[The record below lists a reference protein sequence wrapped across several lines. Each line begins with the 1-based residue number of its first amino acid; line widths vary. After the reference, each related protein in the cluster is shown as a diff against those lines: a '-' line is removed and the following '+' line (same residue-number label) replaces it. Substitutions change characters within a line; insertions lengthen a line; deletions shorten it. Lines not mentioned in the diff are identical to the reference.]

1 MRHVIVVVGSHEQL
15 QQTAPRIQPRE
26 GESQRET
33 TWYAC
38 GDQDNPGVLLD
49 DAGSLLVK
57 ILKAPL
63 LSYNLYQQ
71 VHSTKLWSG
80 KRPLVLVRGRGFAS
94 RLAAYA
100 GRFGGGDIVM
110 PSEDGKRM
118 LGPTRYLLLP
128 DGSLELRAD

>member
-1 MRHVIVVVGSHEQL
+1 MRHVIVVVGSREQL
-15 QQTAPRIQPRE
+15 QQTAPRIQPRD

-38 GDQDNPGVLLD
+38 RNQNDPGDLLD
-49 DAGSLLVK
+49 DSGSLL
-57 ILKAPL
+57 LKVLRAPL
-63 LSYNLYQQ
+63 LAYNLYQQ

-80 KRPLVLVRGRGFAS
+80 KRPLVLVRGRSFTS

-100 GRFGGGDIVM
+100 GRWGGGDIVM
-110 PSEDGKRM
+110 PSEHGQAL

>member
-1 MRHVIVVVGSHEQL
+1 MRHVIVVVGSREQL
-15 QQTAPRIQPRE
+15 QQAAPKIQPRE

-38 GDQDNPGVLLD
+38 RDQDSPGKLLD
-49 DAGSLLVK
+49 DAGSVLLK
-57 ILKAPL
+57 L
-63 LSYNLYQQ
+63 LRTPFLAYNLYQQ

-80 KRPLVLVRGRGFAS
+80 KRPLVLVRGRSFAS

-110 PSEDGKRM
+110 PSTPGIPP
-118 LGPTRYLLLP
+118 LGLVRYLLLD
-128 DGSLELRAD
+128 DGTLELRA

>member
-1 MRHVIVVVGSHEQL
+1 MRHVIVVVGSREQL
-15 QQTAPRIQPRE
+15 QQAAPKIQPRE

-38 GDQDNPGVLLD
+38 RDQDNPDNLLD
-49 DAGSLLVK
+49 DAGSVLLK
-57 ILKAPL
+57 LLGTPL
-63 LSYNLYQQ
+63 LAYELYQQ

-80 KRPLVLVRGRGFAS
+80 KRPLVLVRGRSFAS

-110 PSEDGKRM
+110 PSSRETKPMR
-118 LGPTRYLLLP
+118 PVRYLLLD
-128 DGSLELRAD
+128 DGTLELRA

>member
-1 MRHVIVVVGSHEQL
+1 MRHVIVVVGSREQL
-15 QQTAPRIQPRE
+15 QQAAPRIQPRE

-38 GDQDNPGVLLD
+38 GDQDNPAVLLD
-49 DAGSLLVK
+49 DAGSPLVK

-63 LSYNLYQQ
+63 LAYNLYQQ

-80 KRPLVLVRGRGFAS
+80 KRPLVLVRGRSFTS

-110 PSEDGKRM
+110 PASGETAP
-118 LGPTRYLLLP
+118 LGPVRYLLLE
-128 DGSLELRAD
+128 DGNLELRT

>member
-1 MRHVIVVVGSHEQL
+1 MRHVIVVVGSREQL
-15 QQTAPRIQPRE
+15 QQAAPCIQARE

-38 GDQDNPGVLLD
+38 RDQDQPGKLLD
-49 DAGSLLVK
+49 DSGSLL
-57 ILKAPL
+57 LKAVRAPL
-63 LSYNLYQQ
+63 LAYNLYQQ

-80 KRPLVLVRGRGFAS
+80 KRPLVLVRGRSFAS

-110 PSEDGKRM
+110 PSSGGVAP
-118 LGPTRYLLLP
+118 LGPVRYLLLD
-128 DGSLELRAD
+128 DGSLELRA

>member
-1 MRHVIVVVGSHEQL
+1 MRHVIVVVGSREQL
-15 QQTAPRIQPRE
+15 QQAVPRIQPRE

-38 GDQDNPGVLLD
+38 RDQDNPGALLD
-49 DAGSLLVK
+49 DAGSLLLKV
-57 ILKAPL
+57 LKAPFL
-63 LSYNLYQQ
+63 GYHLYQQ

-80 KRPLVLVRGRGFAS
+80 KRPLVLVRGRSFAS

-110 PSEDGKRM
+110 PSSGEAAP
-118 LGPTRYLLLP
+118 LGPVRYLLLE
-128 DGSLELRAD
+128 DGNLELRT